1 MKKWKLLLLVLVT
14 VLVMPAF
21 SAPKEKKE
29 HEIEPKRVY
38 LCGVSLNF
46 NDSVVYVTDIQYLDS
61 VVINNEGSLANYSSY
76 TMQMKIYMQGTL
88 GEGNQTCAVL
98 YSEDKKKLEKRVNRM
113 RKHFLTNENKLFK
126 KVSRE
131 AFAFR
136 KEQ

>member
-14 VLVMPAF
+14 VLVKPAF

-29 HEIEPKRVY
+29 REIEPKRVY

-61 VVINNEGSLANYSSY
+61 VIINNEGSLANYSSY

-113 RKHFLTNENKLFK
+113 HKHFLTNENKLFK

>member
-1 MKKWKLLLLVLVT
+1 MNKWKLLLLGLLTLV
-14 VLVMPAF
+14 VMPVI

-29 HEIEPKRVY
+29 RVIEPKRVY

-46 NDSVVYVTDIQYLDS
+46 NDSVVYVTDIQSLDS
-61 VVINNEGSLANYSSY
+61 VIINKEGSLANYSTYSL
-76 TMQMKIYMQGTL
+76 QMKVYMEGTL
-88 GEGNQTCAVL
+88 GEINQTCAVL
-98 YSEDKKKLEKRVNRM
+98 YSDDKKNLEKRINRM
-113 RKHFLTNENKLFK
+113 RKHFLANENKLFK

>member
-1 MKKWKLLLLVLVT
+1 MNKWKLLLLGLLTLV
-14 VLVMPAF
+14 VMPVI

-29 HEIEPKRVY
+29 RVIEPKRVY

-61 VVINNEGSLANYSSY
+61 VIINNEGSLANYSSY

-98 YSEDKKKLEKRVNRM
+98 YSDDKKKLEKRVNRM
-113 RKHFLTNENKLFK
+113 RKHFLANENKLFK

-131 AFAFR
+131 AFSFH